1 MPDNWCESSKLCVLD
16 SRVKKR
22 SVVLCTVCVFL
33 GAQCF
38 REAFFLNVKSAKTI
52 MASALTPPKARNCLF
67 GRGQKCIWASP
78 CTPRPLTGNAHME
91 NTFQG
96 LIKKM

>member
-1 MPDNWCESSKLCVLD
+1 
-16 SRVKKR
+16 
-22 SVVLCTVCVFL
+22 
-33 GAQCF
+33 
-38 REAFFLNVKSAKTI
+38 

-91 NTFQG
+91 TTQFKKGLLLILRLENTFQG